1 MKLKVLSIFLLIMT
15 LLSPINVNAQDV
27 DVKKAKLFSI
37 DPNSSLTSD
46 IAKQLK
52 MKTGK
57 IDVKNFKDG
66 EIFVKLREDVTGKDC
81 IIVST
86 VCEEINTNLMK
97 LLITIDAL
105 KRNFSASVIVVVP
118 YLEYARQDRKP
129 ADGEPMSAKLV
140 AKLFKTAGADKIV
153 TMDLHSDQEEGFFD
167 IPVMNL
173 KGLDIFVNY
182 FKNIIKDPNDFVV
195 VAPDIGASKR
205 ARKFAKCLGCDSAIV
220 DKHRPKPNESE
231 VVGLYG
237 DVKGKKVIL
246 IDDMVDT
253 GGTICNAARYL
264 VAKGAKE
271 VYACATHAVLSGN
284 AVDNINASP
293 IKQFVFLDTIAH
305 TSKNKDLD
313 KFTFLSSASMF
324 AETILKLI
332 NI

>member
-1 MKLKVLSIFLLIMT
+1 M
-15 LLSPINVNAQDV
+15 
-27 DVKKAKLFSI
+27 
-37 DPNSSLTSD
+37 
-46 IAKQLK
+46 
-52 MKTGK
+52 
-57 IDVKNFKDG
+57 
-66 EIFVKLREDVTGKDC
+66 
-81 IIVST
+81 
-86 VCEEINTNLMK
+86 
-97 LLITIDAL
+97 
-105 KRNFSASVIVVVP
+105 VVP

-129 ADGEPMSAKLV
+129 ADGDPISAKLA

-167 IPVMNL
+167 ILGMNL

-182 FKNIIKDPNDFVV
+182 LKNIIKDPNDFVV
-195 VAPDIGASKR
+195 VASDIGASKR
-205 ARKFAKCLGCDSAIV
+205 AREFAKRLGCDSAIV
-220 DKHRPKPNESE
+220 DKSRPKPNESK

-237 DVKGKKVIL
+237 DAKSKKVIL

-253 GGTICNAARYL
+253 GGTIFNASRYL
-264 VAKGAKE
+264 VTKGAKE
-271 VYACATHAVLSGN
+271 VYACATHAVLLRS

-293 IKQFVFLDTIAH
+293 IKQFVFWDTIAH

>member
-1 MKLKVLSIFLLIMT
+1 MKLKVLSVFLLIMI

-27 DVKKAKLFSI
+27 AVKEATLFSI
-37 DPNSSLTSD
+37 DPNSSLASD

-52 MKTGK
+52 MQTGK
-57 IDVKNFKDG
+57 LDVKRFKDG
-66 EIFVKLREDVTGKDC
+66 EIFVKLGEDVTGKDC

-86 VCEEINTNLMK
+86 ACEEVNTNLMK

-118 YLEYARQDRKP
+118 YLEYARQDRKT
-129 ADGEPMSAKLV
+129 ADGEAISAKLV
-140 AKLFKTAGADKIV
+140 AKLFKIAGADKIV

-167 IPVMNL
+167 IPVINL
-173 KGLDIFVNY
+173 KGLNIFVDY
-182 FKNIIKDPNDFVV
+182 FKNIIEDPNDFVV
-195 VAPDIGASKR
+195 VAPDIGSSKR
-205 ARKFAKCLGCDSAIV
+205 AREFAKRLGCDSAIV
-220 DKHRPKPNESE
+220 DKHRPKPNKSE

-237 DVKGKKVIL
+237 NVEGKKAIL

-253 GGTICNAARYL
+253 GGTICNAAGFL
-264 VAKGAKE
+264 VEKGARE
-271 VYACATHAVLSGN
+271 VYTCATHAVLSGN

-305 TSKNKDLD
+305 ISKNKDLD